1 MQTIAVVNN
10 EKNLAHL
17 VAMNLRAAGYEVR
30 VYHRSDLALHALTQQ
45 PADLALIDQTNPP
58 LGGIEL
64 FRRLRQHTAM
74 PVVFLSAW
82 ATEVAQQ
89 LAGSGLEAEGYID
102 IPMSYEDVR
111 ATVRAILPSSG
122 PAPDRR

>member
-1 MQTIAVVNN
+1 
-10 EKNLAHL
+10 
-17 VAMNLRAAGYEVR
+17 LRAAGYEVR
-30 VYHRSDLALHALTQQ
+30 VYHRSDQALHALIQQ
-45 PADLALIDQTNPP
+45 PADLALIDRTNPP

-89 LAGSGLEAEGYID
+89 LAGSGLQAEGYIE

-111 ATVRAILPSSG
+111 ATVRAVLPPLG
-122 PAPDRR
+122 PASDRR

>member
-1 MQTIAVVNN
+1 MQTIAIVNN
-10 EKNLAHL
+10 EKNLAQSL
-17 VAMNLRAAGYEVR
+17 AMNLRAAGYGVR
-30 VYHRSDLALHALTQQ
+30 IYYRSDLALHALTQQ
-45 PADLALIDQTNPP
+45 PADLALIDGTNPP

-82 ATEVAQQ
+82 AHEVAQQ

-102 IPMSYEDVR
+102 IPMSYKDLR
-111 ATVRAILPSSG
+111 ATVRAVLPLPD